1 MLQAVDAGAKRV
13 IGYEANG
20 GFLTAS
26 PIHIHGKTL
35 HPLPTRDAVIVHLSI
50 LCTSVLKNVP
60 VSQLVAALPQ
70 RFTASDRL
78 QAFPT
83 ETSNAKIGA
92 LQKGGRK
99 AIQTSFGMLGPVVG
113 MDNTDGL
120 RMTFESGEIL
130 HLRPSGNAPELRCY
144 TEADS
149 EVRAREINVIGIQ
162 VLETWRDPGTTTSEL

>member
-13 IGYEANG
+13 VGYEANG

-26 PIHIHGKTL
+26 PIHIHGKAL
-35 HPLPTRDAVIVHLSI
+35 DPLPTRDAVIVHLSI
-50 LCTSVLKNVP
+50 LCTSVMKG
-60 VSQLVAALPQ
+60 VSISELSAALPQ

-78 QAFPT
+78 KAFPT
-83 ETSNAKIGA
+83 ETSNAKIKA
-92 LQKGGRK
+92 LQKGGSK
-99 AIQTSFGMLGPVVG
+99 AIQTAFAMLGPVAG

-120 RMTFESGEIL
+120 RITFESGEVL

-149 EVRAREINVIGIQ
+149 EARAKEINGIGLE
-162 VLETWRDPGTTTSEL
+162 VLETWRD